1 MSGAPAPISPTTE
14 VAKARCPRCG
24 QGALFTGL
32 LNLREKCDSCGLDFA
47 AIDTG
52 DGPAVFVIL
61 ILGAFVTG
69 GALWLEVH
77 YEPPIWLQL
86 VIWLPVILGLSI
98 YMLRRIKTALIHQ
111 QYRKL
116 GW

>member
-1 MSGAPAPISPTTE
+1 M
-14 VAKARCPRCG
+14 AKARCPRCG
-24 QGALFTGL
+24 QGPLFKGGLAL
-32 LNLREKCDSCGLDFA
+32 RDKCTSCGLDFS

-61 ILGAFVTG
+61 FLGAIVTG
-69 GALWLEVH
+69 GALWLELKFQPPTWVH
-77 YEPPIWLQL
+77 L
-86 VIWLPVILGLSI
+86 VIWMPIILGGSI
-98 YMLRRIKTALIHQ
+98 YLLRRFKTALIHQ

>member
-1 MSGAPAPISPTTE
+1 M
-14 VAKARCPRCG
+14 AKARCPRCG
-24 QGALFTGL
+24 QGPLFTGL
-32 LNLREKCDSCGLDFA
+32 LNLREKCSSCGLDYS

-52 DGPAVFVIL
+52 DGPAVFVVL
-61 ILGAFVTG
+61 ILGAIVTG
-69 GALWLEVH
+69 GALWLEVN
-77 YEPPIWLQL
+77 YEPPIWLHL
-86 VIWLPVILGLSI
+86 VIWLPLILVGSI

>member
-1 MSGAPAPISPTTE
+1 M
-14 VAKARCPRCG
+14 AKARCPRCG
-24 QGALFTGL
+24 QGPLFKGL
-32 LNLREKCDSCGLDFA
+32 LALRDKCPSCGLDYS

-61 ILGAFVTG
+61 ILGAIVTG
-69 GALWLEVH
+69 GALWLELK
-77 YEPPIWLQL
+77 YEPPMWVHLI
-86 VIWLPVILGLSI
+86 IWLPIILIGSI

>member
-1 MSGAPAPISPTTE
+1 M
-14 VAKARCPRCG
+14 AKARCPRCG
-24 QGALFTGL
+24 QGPLFKGL
-32 LNLREKCDSCGLDFA
+32 LTLRDKCPSCGLDYS

-61 ILGAFVTG
+61 ILGAIVTG
-69 GALWLEVH
+69 GALWLELK
-77 YEPPIWLQL
+77 YEPPMWVHLI
-86 VIWLPVILGLSI
+86 IWLPIILIGSI